1 MLVLAIQIAL
11 GVLALTAAGLGA
23 QSSRIA
29 VPADSVPLSIR
40 EAEEAGASFPSLIR
54 RAPFPPEFADTS
66 IYGSAERRCVRV
78 RDEAVAR
85 SGDFLIGPFTT
96 RGYAWLFKKLWWVP
110 ASHPGELRV
119 VAVQLDG
126 TAVPLVIHQPAVA
139 RARPPR
145 PDSSDAFHPTR
156 ISIRDAGEWM
166 LLATS
171 GTSWGCIL
179 VSVN

>member
-1 MLVLAIQIAL
+1 MMVSIRAALAVLAI
-11 GVLALTAAGLGA
+11 TAGALGA
-23 QSSRIA
+23 QSSRMA

-54 RAPFPPEFADTS
+54 RVPFPPEFTDTS

-78 RDEAVAR
+78 REEAVAR
-85 SGDFLIGPFTT
+85 AGDFLTGPFTT
-96 RGYAWLFKKLWWVP
+96 SGYGWLSKKLWWVP

-119 VAVQLDG
+119 VAVHLDG
-126 TAVPLVIHQPAVA
+126 TAVPLVFQQPAVA
-139 RARPPR
+139 RAAPPR
-145 PDSSDAFHPTR
+145 PDSSDAFHPSR

-166 LLATS
+166 VLATS